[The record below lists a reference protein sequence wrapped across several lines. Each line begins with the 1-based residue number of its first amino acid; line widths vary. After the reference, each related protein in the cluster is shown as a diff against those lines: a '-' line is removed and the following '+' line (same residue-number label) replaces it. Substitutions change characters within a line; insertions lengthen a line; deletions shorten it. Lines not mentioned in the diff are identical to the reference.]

1 MITFQEHTGF
11 KRVENYGFAE
21 WLKEVQEVIQDGY
34 EFDFESND
42 GYPLQ
47 IGTVY
52 TAVMK
57 PRVDVAIKIENAPWA
72 TPDDLKK
79 ALDLLQ
85 KAQGPNE
92 ALLVTVEATDTP
104 EVPLVHSKVD
114 GRKKK

>member
-11 KRVENYGFAE
+11 KQVENYGFAE

-34 EFDFESND
+34 EFDFDSND

-57 PRVDVAIKIENAPWA
+57 PRVDVAIQTEVSWGD
-72 TPDDLKK
+72 PDDLKK

>member
-1 MITFQEHTGF
+1 MITVQEHTGF
-11 KRVENYGFAE
+11 KRIEAYGFAE

-34 EFDFESND
+34 KFDFESND

-57 PRVDVAIKIENAPWA
+57 PRVDVAIQTDVSLG

-92 ALLVTVEATDTP
+92 ALLVTVEATETL
-104 EVPLVHSKVD
+104 EAPLVHSKVD